1 MAKQF
6 RDDLK
11 VAVDKMAWIE
21 WRLELLTGDPTFL
34 TMIVIAKAN
43 LQSLHD
49 GFHAS
54 EHTMIQEAKD
64 FGNQVL
70 KGVFDSLFPDRQSAF
85 QALGCSN
92 PKPVGDLFESMI
104 FFGLEQNDGHAGA
117 RWVGKELFWL
127 SRDMWLVFKL
137 CQKYQF
143 HTADTGYHISD
154 LRNVVRKMQ
163 LMERGLAAHR

>member
-1 MAKQF
+1 
-6 RDDLK
+6 
-11 VAVDKMAWIE
+11 MAWIE

-54 EHTMIQEAKD
+54 EHSMIQEAKD
-64 FGNQVL
+64 FGNLIL
-70 KGVFDSLFPDRQSAF
+70 KGVSDSLFADAQQAF
-85 QALGCSN
+85 QALGCSK
-92 PKPVGDLFESMI
+92 PKAVGDLIESII
-104 FFGLEQNDGHAGA
+104 FFGLEQNDGIAIT
-117 RWVGKELFWL
+117 RWVSKELFWL
-127 SRDMWLVFKL
+127 SRDMRLVFKL
-137 CQKYQF
+137 GQKYQF

-154 LRNVVRKMQ
+154 LRDVVRRMQ